1 MRVEQA
7 VYGEVQGRGHG
18 LRTSSPD
25 AFVAAAIA
33 SKLDLPDAVPPG
45 VQAWS
50 PFVRGFPVDQHY
62 VLARTFFDT
71 TASRGG
77 MVLTHALIASLDEI
91 SQVGSLMG
99 LLACLAPSASVCPT
113 NPSAIEVELLD
124 DRLPPAPDLVGAA
137 NAIAGQRVSPAV
149 RLGVEGFE
157 NLVLSL
163 WRNLW
168 PAMRR
173 TFAFRLSFG
182 PNDVVEQ
189 PPPVLVCTPVQL
201 QARWTQHRIVKSDD
215 RSAESASAAVLCGQA
230 DAAQYLALGADLG
243 VQVADLRVLNRLER
257 LHSLEGGSDS
267 FDDLLAAVRLAD
279 GLSNQ
284 QTSGVQLKDRLLQ
297 RLAAQLPSA
306 GCKQLLQMRNL
317 SLDGFSSAPT
327 LWSKIALLVS
337 ELKFAPADDADLV
350 NMVEASQSAALALE
364 PWRSAVAAG
373 LSAAAVQDN
382 PGLWK
387 AIWRWVERSDTAST
401 AAIEKLR
408 SEPSVEQ
415 RLVQE
420 IPRRLIPAKRTS
432 LLALLRQRGWLM
444 AHGAVLAATVSPL
457 EAAVQQLK
465 VDKALDHTA
474 GLRAALRHATPAQTL
489 EAAIVL
495 KDLRLVEICADQ
507 AVAQPEVLT
516 GISCEDLTE
525 QKIWAAAIE
534 KSNSLWSA
542 PDNPVAVR
550 DTVLLNLGRGID
562 VFPGLVEALAG
573 TPLADLTTAPD
584 RPDLWSFFPVS
595 HRNRYLHATAI
606 GWLNAAVAGADIN
619 RPEPELEEAV
629 MTSSNLQFVL
639 WDAAVPVRIQLAI
652 ISALPSFREE
662 VFVSWLDNFLRS
674 SRMLP
679 HADADQLGT
688 LVASRRWRSA
698 VTVLCNRLTDRNYDL
713 TPALQQCAGLLNLYQ
728 RWKFGIFQP
737 STEDKWR
744 AFEETA
750 CELYP
755 TGPDCEELWSRAG
768 GKNSAL
774 PGRSQNGATRWHTAL
789 RSVRYGGRPKV
800 RALLTK
806 MREDH
811 PGNEELRLFAND
823 VDIAGQD

>member
-18 LRTSSPD
+18 LRASSPD
-25 AFVAAAIA
+25 ALVAAAIA
-33 SKLDLPDAVPPG
+33 SNLDLPDAVPPG

-62 VLARTFFDT
+62 VLARTFLDT

-77 MVLTHALIASLDEI
+77 MVLTHALIVSLDEV
-91 SQVGSLMG
+91 SQMG
-99 LLACLAPSASVCPT
+99 NLTALLACLAPTASACPT
-113 NPSAIEVELLD
+113 NPSAIEVQPLD
-124 DRLPPAPDLVGAA
+124 DGLPPAPDLIGAA
-137 NAIAGQRVSPAV
+137 NAIAGQRVAPAV

-157 NLVLSL
+157 NLVHSL

-182 PNDVVEQ
+182 PNDLVDQ
-189 PPPVLVCTPVQL
+189 PPPALVCTPEQL
-201 QARWTQHRIVKSDD
+201 QARWTQHRIVKPDD
-215 RSAESASAAVLCGQA
+215 QAAESASAAVLCGQA

-243 VQVADLRVLNRLER
+243 VQVADLRVLSRLER
-257 LHSLEGGSDS
+257 LHSLEAGSDS

-284 QTSGVQLKDRLLQ
+284 RTSGGLLKDSLLQ
-297 RLAAQLPSA
+297 RLAAQLPTA

-317 SLDGFSSAPT
+317 SLDGFSNAPT
-327 LWSKIALLVS
+327 LWSKVVLLVS

-350 NMVEASQSAALALE
+350 NMVEASQNPELALAS
-364 PWRSAVAAG
+364 WRSAVASG
-373 LSAAAVQDN
+373 LSAAAVHDN
-382 PGLWK
+382 PGFLK
-387 AIWRWVERSDTAST
+387 AIWRWVERSDAAST

-408 SEPSVEQ
+408 SEFSVEQ

-420 IPRRLIPAKRTS
+420 IPRRLIPANHAS
-432 LLALLRQRGWLM
+432 LVALLRQKGWLI

-457 EAAVQQLK
+457 EATLQQLK

-474 GLRAALRHATPAQTL
+474 GLRAALRHATLAQTL

-495 KDLRLVEICADQ
+495 KDPRLVEMCADL

-516 GISCEDLTE
+516 DIGCEDLTE
-525 QKIWAAAIE
+525 QKIWAAAIG

-542 PDNPVAVR
+542 PSNPVAVR
-550 DTVLLNLGRGID
+550 DTVLVHLGRGTGA
-562 VFPGLVEALAG
+562 FNGLVEAIAG
-573 TPLADLTTAPD
+573 TPLADLTAAPD
-584 RPDLWSFFPVS
+584 RPDLWSLLPMS
-595 HRNRYLHATAI
+595 HRNLYLRATAV

-629 MTSSNLQFVL
+629 MTSSTLQAVL
-639 WDAAVPVRIQLAI
+639 GDAAVPVQTRLAI
-652 ISALPSFREE
+652 VSALPLFREE
-662 VFVSWLDNFLRS
+662 DFVSWLGDFLRS
-674 SRMLP
+674 SRALP

-688 LVASRRWRSA
+688 LVASRRWQRA
-698 VTVLCNRLTDRNYDL
+698 VTVLCNKLADRRYDL
-713 TPALQQCAGLLNLYQ
+713 KPALQQCASLLNLFQ
-728 RWKFGIFQP
+728 RWTFGIFKP
-737 STEDKWR
+737 SADDKWR
-744 AFEETA
+744 VFEETA

-768 GKNSAL
+768 GKNSDL
-774 PGRSQNGATRWHTAL
+774 PGSSQTGATRWHTAL
-789 RSVRYGGRPKV
+789 RSVRYGGRPNA
-800 RALLTK
+800 RELLAK
-806 MREDH
+806 MREDR
-811 PGNEELRLFAND
+811 PGNEKLRLFTND
-823 VDIAGQD
+823 VEIVG